1 MLVVLFPKHFGQSD
15 IWKTND
21 DDVVHNRVK
30 VKKKYFGFKL
40 YFFRYRMRLM
50 FFEIKC
56 IVNLHAFALF
66 IIACKEKNLKLYIVA
81 VLGTIF

>member
-66 IIACKEKNLKLYIVA
+66 IIACKKKKLKLYIVA